1 MWRQRW
7 WFFLNLS
14 HDVLSALL
22 QSFVWCETLKH
33 LRYFLV
39 LSRSPIFGWQSILDT
54 HGKKQQDVFLC
65 NKKNMNRH
73 QYRSCWLYW
82 TVVAVSYGK
91 VAFSVGFFLASGS
104 EGWTCYSQE
113 TKLAKFSPFFS
124 RCISFAKSPLS
135 FGSSLDKRVDMN
147 NGACEASWT
156 AHPLS
161 SISLTNTSI
170 TCKPKPTINQ
180 RVSTFV
186 PEILSSA
193 GD

>member
-22 QSFVWCETLKH
+22 QSFVWCETLRH

-39 LSRSPIFGWQSILDT
+39 LSRSPTFGWQSILDT
-54 HGKKQQDVFLC
+54 HGKKRQDVFLC

-73 QYRSCWLYW
+73 RYRSCWLYW
-82 TVVAVSYGK
+82 SVVPISYGK

-104 EGWTCYSQE
+104 EE
-113 TKLAKFSPFFS
+113 EAKKPNWQNFSPFFS
-124 RCISFAKSPLS
+124 RCISFAKSALS
-135 FGSSLDKRVDMN
+135 FGSSLDRRVDMN

-156 AHPLS
+156 GHPLS

-170 TCKPKPTINQ
+170 TCKAKLTINH
-180 RVSTFV
+180 RVSPFV
-186 PEILSSA
+186 REILSSA
-193 GD
+193 GN